1 MSSRLD
7 RIIREVLSEGGSTL
21 LEADMS
27 RRLDM
32 LVRQGMMPASQLPIL
47 KRGLERFNQGKVPA
61 PNERNAVNTLLNAMM
76 FIVLGDDT
84 VFNRA
89 RTSVQQKKYQ
99 TEDLEENCKSEED
112 FKPHMMYD
120 PKTGK
125 GVKAETYEDHVKLDK
140 RGYTHEKPDVKEEQ
154 LDEYGSE
161 FARPAQK
168 SPQATAQIKARMKA
182 KNKLRP
188 KGVQE
193 DWADI
198 NKKAFG
204 TSSQKSKVETHPN
217 KHHIDQNPKG
227 HQHNKSNADH
237 ASHIEKH
244 MKSKGIHVHT
254 QVSNLGGTTGSEHKS
269 DPRDDHIVI
278 QHKNGG
284 DDSHQITVGGGKA
297 ELHKPGRDGKKSIK
311 YQGVHHTDQL
321 HKFIKDNEH
330 HLKEERIISEAY
342 KTGHKSYTDAVNHA
356 LDHHKKGGLESSADD
371 RAQHIGLDS
380 KKPGEGK
387 TTRVN
392 LPAKDKSGKKHMVHM
407 QVYNKGGS
415 HPYELNTYSSTTKA
429 LQKEEQLDEYGSMRS
444 DKSSHNTGG
453 MRISN
458 ADAADARERAVKKSA
473 EKRASL
479 AGERAKQKSAEKRDK
494 LSNIIKKNTIQKG
507 PMKGYMTDETNQGE
521 QQMKIDWSKNPF
533 AQAKAMKEGAFKR
546 MATADAE
553 EERLKAE
560 KKAKRLTAKKGKEE
574 KETDPGFKEEMNE
587 ADHWSKDKTFH
598 PTNTYHKHSAQF
610 LKDKKAGKVTDMGRL
625 KKSAQT
631 GKLANPLA
639 KHAESDSPNTKS
651 SAELKSMKEGVAKN
665 TLDIYQAHADKK
677 KKDSLKVGQKAPAGA
692 SKANERQLSSIAK
705 QMNKAVTRANAK
717 LKEDLYGLPELD
729 DMDLEMQENY
739 QSPTK
744 NNYSDKELRQAK
756 GIAFDKRYKGGNMTG
771 AAKAMEKIK
780 KGLSDHPVAS
790 KALRKANEEYMKE
803 TYLDQFDGVESMN
816 DIYEMSY
823 KEKFQ
828 AMLKKTG
835 KKLSDMSDE
844 DKKKFF
850 NKVDDNHDAVNEN
863 KAFRDAARDYAKDD
877 KRGLAPTKKDAPKVS
892 DAKNAKEIEHI
903 VPQMRKALSVGKKVQ
918 FKDGKH
924 HEVSKAHAAK
934 FLNKYMSGKP
944 ADKEK
949 MQSHAHA
956 SHKNFSDHVK

>member
-1 MSSRLD
+1 MSSNLD
-7 RIIREVLSEGGSTL
+7 RIIREVLTEGQSTL

-32 LVRQGMMPASQLPIL
+32 LVRQGLMPASQLPIL
-47 KRGLERFNQGKVPA
+47 KRGLEKFNQGKVPA

-99 TEDLEENCKSEED
+99 TEDLEECKSEED

-140 RGYTHEKPDVKEEQ
+140 KGYTHEKPDVTEEY
-154 LDEYGSE
+154 E
-161 FARPAQK
+161 
-168 SPQATAQIKARMKA
+168 
-182 KNKLRP
+182 
-188 KGVQE
+188 
-193 DWADI
+193 
-198 NKKAFG
+198 
-204 TSSQKSKVETHPN
+204 
-217 KHHIDQNPKG
+217 
-227 HQHNKSNADH
+227 
-237 ASHIEKH
+237 
-244 MKSKGIHVHT
+244 
-254 QVSNLGGTTGSEHKS
+254 
-269 DPRDDHIVI
+269 IV
-278 QHKNGG
+278 
-284 DDSHQITVGGGKA
+284 
-297 ELHKPGRDGKKSIK
+297 
-311 YQGVHHTDQL
+311 
-321 HKFIKDNEH
+321 
-330 HLKEERIISEAY
+330 SEAY

-356 LDHHKKGGLESSADD
+356 MDHHKKGGLESSADD

-392 LPAKDKSGKKHMVHM
+392 LPAKDKNGKKHMVHM

-429 LQKEEQLDEYGSMRS
+429 LQKEEQQLDEYGAMRNDNPS
-444 DKSSHNTGG
+444 ANTGG

-458 ADAADARERAVKKSA
+458 KDAAAAK
-473 EKRASL
+473 
-479 AGERAKQKSAEKRDK
+479 ERAKKKSAEKRDK

-507 PMKGYMTDETNQGE
+507 PMKGYMTDETNQEE

-533 AQAKAMKEGAFKR
+533 AQAKAMEEGAFKR
-546 MATADAE
+546 MATDAE
-553 EERLKAE
+553 ENRLAAER
-560 KKAKRLTAKKGKEE
+560 KAKKLSAKKSKEE
-574 KETDPGFKEEMNE
+574 KDTDPGIEESEYSRPKEKSEDE
-587 ADHWSKDKTFH
+587 T
-598 PTNTYHKHSAQF
+598 
-610 LKDKKAGKVTDMGRL
+610 KKIK
-625 KKSAQT
+625 
-631 GKLANPLA
+631 A
-639 KHAESDSPNTKS
+639 KMKAKAEEKPNYQS
-651 SAELKSMKEGVAKN
+651 EGVAKN
-665 TLDIYQAHADKK
+665 TLDIYQAHADAKGKK
-677 KKDSLKVGQKAPAGA
+677 TLK
-692 SKANERQLSSIAK
+692 SISK
-705 QMNKAVTRANAK
+705 QMNKAVTKANAK
-717 LKEDLYGLPELD
+717 LKEDLEGLPELD

-790 KALRKANEEYMKE
+790 KALRKANEEHLKAEYIDM
-803 TYLDQFDGVESMN
+803 FDVENFS
-816 DIYEMSY
+816 DIFEMDY

-828 AMLKKTG
+828 SMLKKTG

-850 NKVDDNHDAVNEN
+850 NKVDGAHTAVNEN

-903 VPQMRKALSVGKKVQ
+903 IPQMRKAISVGKKVQ

-924 HEVSKAHAAK
+924 HTVSKAHAAK

-944 ADKEK
+944 QDKEK

-956 SHKNFSDHVK
+956 SHKNFMDHAK